1 MKKSLFIL
9 LFTVLGAAFAA
20 AQTLVKG
27 TVVDEQG
34 EPLVGVNV
42 LLKGTSSGTMTDVD
56 GKFTITVSSGNDI
69 LVFSYLGYVTEE
81 QRVNLKRPMSI
92 GLKEDKKV
100 LDEVVVIGYQDV
112 RKRDLTGSVGKANV
126 EDLLKAPVPSFDQA
140 LAGRIAGV
148 NVSSSEGMP
157 GGSMNIVIR
166 GNNSVTQSN
175 SPLYVVDGFPVEDAS
190 VASTINPN
198 DIESIDILKDASAT
212 AIYGSRGANGVVIIS
227 TKKGSIGAPQ
237 VTYDGSFGVQRITR
251 KLPVLSAYDF
261 VQLQTEM
268 YTTSEI
274 QAVGSYFP
282 TKQALLDEYG
292 SIPNAYF
299 ASLLADKPL
308 DYRVTAEDY
317 IGVEP
322 YDWQDMIFQN
332 AWQTNHSLSLTGGTA
347 EARYNASI
355 SYYNQDGIVKYSNYN
370 RFQGRIGLNVKKKRL
385 TINLKANY
393 SNATTNG
400 SSPSQSQYS
409 GMNNLFYSVWGYRPT
424 TQPSTPMSNLL
435 NSDTD
440 DNVNA
445 NNDYR
450 FNPIKS
456 LANEYR
462 VGKTQNTQFNG
473 FLEYEFIKGLKLR
486 ATGGYTIYDRKTE
499 TFNNSSTRY
508 GMATSTNKVN
518 ATYGTYERKTWLNE
532 DYLTYQTSIKK
543 SHNINVMAGV
553 SLQGSKYKTY
563 SMLTTQIPY
572 ESLGMAGMDDGTP
585 NTITATE
592 SDWTMF
598 SYYGRASYDYKN
610 RYYVTATFRA
620 DGSSKMA
627 KGHKFGYFPSASV
640 AWSISEEPWVQAAK
654 PWLSNAKIRASWGM
668 TGNNRVGEYD
678 SYAQLSQQKS
688 SGAIFSGVYATN
700 NTLSTGVV
708 PTSLPNVDLRWET
721 TTQTDVGLDLGLFS
735 DRLELVVDWYRKVTD
750 DLLLSADMAPSS
762 GYPSATK
769 NIGSVENQGWEIT
782 INAVPVEIQHF
793 RWDMSFNIAFNRN
806 KVLALAENQ
815 TAMLT
820 NARFDQ
826 NYTSA
831 NYIAK
836 VGYPIG
842 MMYGYIYEGTY
853 KPEEFDGGSGA
864 YQLKPGIPYF
874 SSETNTQPGY
884 PKYADLNG
892 DGIIDSNDQ
901 TFIGS
906 GIPLHTGGWT
916 NNFAFYGVDVSIFF
930 QWSAGND
937 ILNANKLFFEN
948 GNKSK
953 ELNMYAAYADRW
965 TEKNPTSDIPC
976 VSNSASNKVFS
987 SRLIEDGS
995 YLRLKTVSIGYT
1007 IDPKYTRK
1015 AHISKVRI
1023 YVSGQNLWTVT
1034 RYSGYDPE
1042 VSVKNSALT
1051 PGLDFSAYPRAMSFN
1066 MGVNV
1071 SF

>member
-1 MKKSLFIL
+1 MKRRLFIL
-9 LFTVLGAAFAA
+9 LFTVLGAALAV
-20 AQTLVKG
+20 AQNLVKG

-34 EPLVGVNV
+34 EALVGVNV
-42 LLKGTSSGTMTDVD
+42 LIKGTSTGTMTDMD
-56 GKFTITVSSGNDI
+56 GKFTLTVSSANDV
-69 LVFSYLGYVTEE
+69 LVFSYLGFQTEE
-81 QRVNLKRPMSI
+81 MRANLKRPMSI
-92 GLKEDKKV
+92 GMKEDRKA
-100 LDEVVVIGYQDV
+100 LDEVVVIGYQDL
-112 RKRDLTGSVGKANV
+112 RKRDLTGSVAKANV
-126 EDLLKAPVPSFDQA
+126 EDMLKAPVPSFDQA
-140 LAGRIAGV
+140 LAGRVAGV

-212 AIYGSRGANGVVIIS
+212 AIYGSRGANGVVIIT
-227 TKKGSIGAPQ
+227 TKKGNVGAPQ
-237 VTYDGSFGVQRITR
+237 VTYDGSFGVQHITR
-251 KLPVLSAYDF
+251 TLPVLSAYEF
-261 VQLQTEM
+261 VKLQTEM
-268 YTTSEI
+268 YTSSEI
-274 QAVGSYFP
+274 QSVSSYFP
-282 TKQALLDEYG
+282 LKKDLIETYG
-292 SIPNAYF
+292 GIPNTYF
-299 ASLLADKPL
+299 ASLLADKPD
-308 DYRVTAEDY
+308 DYRVGLNDY
-317 IGVEP
+317 LDAP
-322 YDWQDMIFQN
+322 LYDWQDMIFQN

-355 SYYNQDGIVKYSNYN
+355 SYFNQDGIVKCSNYN
-370 RFQGRIGLNVKKKRL
+370 RYQGRIGLNVKKNRL

-393 SNATTNG
+393 SMATQNG
-400 SSPSQSQYS
+400 SSPSSSQYS
-409 GMNNLFYSVWGYRPT
+409 GMNNLFYSVWGYRPI
-424 TQPSTPMSNLL
+424 TQPSTPMQNLL
-435 NSDTD
+435 DSEMD

-456 LANEYR
+456 LQNEYR
-462 VGKTQNTQFNG
+462 VAKTQNTQFNG

-486 ATGGYTIYDRKTE
+486 VSGGYTIYDRKNE

-518 ATYGTYERKTWLNE
+518 ATYATYERKTWLNE

-543 SHNINVMAGV
+543 AHHINLMAGV
-553 SLQGSKYKTY
+553 SLQGSQYKTY
-563 SMLTTQIPY
+563 SMLTTHIPY
-572 ESLGMAGMDDGTP
+572 ESLGMAGMDDGIP
-585 NTITATE
+585 NTVTATL

-598 SYYGRASYDYKN
+598 SYYARAAYDYKN
-610 RYYVTATFRA
+610 RYYVTATFRS

-627 KGHKFGYFPSASV
+627 DGHKFGYFPSASA

-654 PWLSNAKIRASWGM
+654 PWLSNAKIRVSWGM

-678 SYAQLSQQKS
+678 AYAELEQRKGNGS
-688 SGAIFSGVYATN
+688 IFSGVYATN
-700 NTLSTGVV
+700 NSLTTGVV
-708 PTSLPNVDLRWET
+708 PTSLENRNLKWET
-721 TTQTDVGLDLGLFS
+721 TTQTDVGLDLGFFS

-750 DLLLSADMAPSS
+750 DLLLAADMAPSS

-769 NIGSVENQGWEIT
+769 NIGSVENSGWEFT
-782 INAVPVEIQHF
+782 LNAVPVEVKNF
-793 RWDMSFNIAFNRN
+793 RWDMSFNIAFNTN

-815 TAMLT
+815 VAMLT

-826 NYTSA
+826 GYTSA

-853 KPEEFDGGSGA
+853 KQEDFEGE
-864 YQLKPGIPYF
+864 QLKPGIPYF
-874 SSETNTQPGY
+874 SSETSTKPGY
-884 PKYADLNG
+884 PRYADLNG

-901 TFIGS
+901 TFIGN
-906 GIPLHTGGWT
+906 GTPKHTGGFT
-916 NNFAFYGVDVSIFF
+916 NNFSFYGVDLSIFF

-948 GNKSK
+948 GNKNK
-953 ELNMYAAYADRW
+953 ELNMFAAYADRW
-965 TEKNPTSDIPC
+965 TPANPDSDIPC
-976 VSNSASNKVFS
+976 VANTSSNKVFS

-1007 IDPKYTRK
+1007 VDPKYTRK
-1015 AHISKVRI
+1015 AHISKFRV
-1023 YVSGQNLWTVT
+1023 YLSAQNLWTLT

-1051 PGLDFSAYPRAMSFN
+1051 PGLDFSSYPRAMSFN